1 MGNYSPVQ
9 IKLAG
14 LSPEKL
20 DVKFISMN
28 DIKKIIYNCHQAT
41 LLIEKKQLE
50 RLTIREKMELRLHL
64 AGCSVCKIFQRQ
76 SILIS
81 QRVKNL
87 VRSSQKHSLDELYKK
102 DLQDQINKKLK

>member
-1 MGNYSPVQ
+1 MQ

-64 AGCSVCKIFQRQ
+64 AGCSVCKLFQRQ
-76 SILIS
+76 SIMIS

-87 VRSSQKHSLDELYKK
+87 VRSPFSQKRSLDELYKK

>member
-1 MGNYSPVQ
+1 
-9 IKLAG
+9 
-14 LSPEKL
+14 
-20 DVKFISMN
+20 MN

-64 AGCSVCKIFQRQ
+64 AGCSVCKLFQRQ

-87 VRSSQKHSLDELYKK
+87 VRSPSSQKRSLDELYKK